1 MKRSDT
7 TPGAGN
13 AGAFEAN
20 TSGRA
25 SWLSAE
31 HLPLLSLSCRPR
43 ARERNAVRARHPEG
57 PAGDAGPSALTPLL
71 AEGSG
76 AVLAETRAGRA
87 RDGGGSLSRGTRGET
102 SLYLKR

>member
-25 SWLSAE
+25 SWLSTE
-31 HLPLLSLSCRPR
+31 HLPPALSELQATRPGKECRAGPVIWR
-43 ARERNAVRARHPEG
+43 GPQVTQGRQRSRHCWPKAVALCLQRPGLEG
-57 PAGDAGPSALTPLL
+57 P
-71 AEGSG
+71 EMEEE
-76 AVLAETRAGRA
+76 V
-87 RDGGGSLSRGTRGET
+87 
-102 SLYLKR
+102 